1 MNLDDFPD
9 PNSPVIDLNS
19 RDRWQAITELL
30 DSLVVAGKI
39 PARHRPAIES
49 AVVRRE
55 QALSTAIGSGIGLP
69 HALTSLLKEPLV
81 AFGRSKRG
89 INFDAPDKKP
99 VFKVCLF
106 LMPQGQFQKHVQLMA
121 SITKLLA
128 KPNF

>member
-9 PNSPVIDLNS
+9 PYSPVLDLES

-30 DSLVVAGKI
+30 DALVAAGKI
-39 PARHRPAIES
+39 PKRHRPEIES

-69 HALTSLLKEPLV
+69 HAMTDLLKEPLA

-89 INFDAPDKKP
+89 INFDAPDRKP
-99 VFKVCLF
+99 VYKVCLF

-121 SITKLLA
+121 KITKLLA
-128 KPNF
+128 KPAF

>member
-1 MNLDDFPD
+1 MNFDDFPD
-9 PNSPVIDLNS
+9 PNPPVLDLNS

-30 DSLVVAGKI
+30 DALVASGKI
-39 PARHRPAIES
+39 SRRHRPEIET

-69 HALTSLLKEPLV
+69 HALTDLLKEPV
-81 AFGRSKRG
+81 AVFGRSERG

-128 KPNF
+128 KPDF